1 MTSTKPAFTLLE
13 ILLVVAAIA
22 VLASIVIVAIN
33 PGRQL
38 AQTKN
43 SVRRADVGTII
54 NAIYQYAIDTA
65 GTLPSGIS
73 TTVRQICRTGI
84 ATSSCNFLNLADLSV
99 LTSTSSA
106 SYLVAIP
113 NDPNNTATAASGY
126 FVQRTTG
133 GRIKVSA
140 PSAELGET
148 IEVTK

>member
-1 MTSTKPAFTLLE
+1 MKSTKPAFTLLE

-84 ATSSCNFLNLADLSV
+84 ATSSCNSLSLVDLSV

-113 NDPNNTATAASGY
+113 SDPNNTATSGAGY
-126 FVQRTTG
+126 FVQKTAG

>member
-1 MTSTKPAFTLLE
+1 MSHRSAFTLLE

-43 SVRRADVGTII
+43 SVRRADVNTIV
-54 NAIYQYAIDTA
+54 NAIYQYAIDSA
-65 GTLPSGIS
+65 GSLPSSIS
-73 TTVRQICRTGI
+73 TTVKQICKTGVV
-84 ATSSCNFLNLADLSV
+84 TSTCNSLNLAELSV
-99 LTSTSSA
+99 LTSTGTN
-106 SYLVAIP
+106 SYLVSMP
-113 NDPNNTATAASGY
+113 NDPNNTSTSGVGY
-126 FVQRTTG
+126 FVQKTAG
-133 GRIKVSA
+133 GRIKVTA